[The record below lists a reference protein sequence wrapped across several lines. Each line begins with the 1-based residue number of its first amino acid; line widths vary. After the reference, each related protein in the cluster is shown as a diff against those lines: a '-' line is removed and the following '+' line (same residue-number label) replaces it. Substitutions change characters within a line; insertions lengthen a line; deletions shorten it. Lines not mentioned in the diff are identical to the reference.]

1 MPLRRL
7 IAPLSLVTALAAQAP
22 PSVVLRRFEVQVV
35 PPDMRFR
42 FAPFVRIPGAPRI
55 ALALSGGGARGVA
68 HIGLLQRL
76 EEEGY
81 PIESVTG
88 TSIGAL
94 VASLYAVG
102 YSPREIEALFA
113 RVDFERAFLD
123 SLRRMPG
130 QTLDEQERRESSPIT
145 LERDGTDWHF
155 TRGVSGVPVQR
166 TLEGLFMRATHL
178 SGGRFDDFRVP
189 LRIVATNLAT
199 GEGKAFAE
207 GDLVGVIRA
216 SMAVPGGFQPVML
229 QGQPWVDGALV
240 ENLPV
245 FMAREAFPGEF
256 VVGLDISSPLA
267 ARQAGNALSIAAQSL
282 DLTIERRQWESRRAA
297 DFLIRPD
304 LGEVPFISYKD
315 QLPRLVKQ
323 GRDAFDGVKEALD
336 RAILAR
342 LGQEDR
348 IEVDRVEAPDHAW
361 SPEAQT
367 VLYTWMARPRGE
379 LRVQELLVALQQL
392 LARGLVRE
400 AHAEL
405 RLQGGQR
412 VLRLVAEPWPVVRAY
427 SLEVPPAWQG
437 RVQGALATLPLGGAF
452 NPREL
457 GEALSRVVH
466 ELVAEGHP
474 LVDVRGSGF
483 DAETGILT
491 VKVLEPSVRA
501 VVVQSPPR
509 GHVNREFLGAR
520 MLDLQGR
527 PLVTSE
533 LQRDLTLMEERLHLA
548 ELRHAQRPVP
558 DDPGRVDLVVT
569 PVPQLHQGID
579 FALGWES
586 TRQGEGQLAYRAFG
600 LGAFASELEV
610 QARRNRLES
619 GFSALLRGP
628 FQAGLGAGFEVEAAR
643 SSRRLEETLRLPEG
657 APMRGEWRVDEGI
670 LRTYARFGASGTGR
684 TSLEGAWRRVYLG
697 PEGEGQVIHTEG
709 ALAARFEWDAFDRHT
724 LPSRGSLFRLHL
736 EAGRTQGADHPADF
750 RLGYLRARHLLPL
763 GRRLS
768 LDLDLEG
775 GGGLSLGPHQAW
787 LLGGTGTLLGSRAQ
801 ALQAPAF
808 GLVRVGLPM
817 RLEGPW
823 GSTLQAGPRVDV
835 GRLAG
840 RVSELGS
847 DRATGVAGAGL
858 VLRAVLFRFV
868 LEAGYGWV
876 RMPEAGGGL
885 RTVGTFNLQLGTR
898 PFDRWNVR

>member
-1 MPLRRL
+1 MPFRRL

-22 PSVVLRRFEVQVV
+22 ASVVLRRFEVQVV

-68 HIGLLQRL
+68 HIGILQRL

-88 TSIGAL
+88 SSIGSL
-94 VASLYAVG
+94 VAALYAVG
-102 YSPREIEALFA
+102 YSPKEIEALFD

-155 TRGVSGVPVQR
+155 TRGISGVPVQR
-166 TLEGLFMRATHL
+166 TLEGLFMRATYL
-178 SGGRFDDFRVP
+178 SAGRFDDFRVP

-207 GDLVGVIRA
+207 GDLVEVIRA

-245 FMAREAFPGEF
+245 FMAREAFPTEF

-267 ARQAGNALSIAAQSL
+267 TRQAGNALSIAAQSL

-297 DFLIRPD
+297 DFLIRPE

-323 GRDAFDGVKEALD
+323 GRDAFDALKDQLD
-336 RAILAR
+336 RAILRR
-342 LGQEDR
+342 LGQEDH
-348 IEVDRVEAPDHAW
+348 IEVDRVEAPDHPW
-361 SPEAQT
+361 SPEAQA
-367 VLYTWMARPRGE
+367 VLYTWMARPQGQ
-379 LRVQELLVALQQL
+379 LRVQELLVTLQQL

-405 RLQGGQR
+405 RLEGGQR
-412 VLRLVAEPWPVVRAY
+412 VLRLVAEPWSPVRAY
-427 SLEVPPAWQG
+427 SLEAPPAWKA
-437 RVQGALATLPLGGAF
+437 RIQGALRALPLGAPF
-452 NPREL
+452 NPRQL
-457 GEALSRVVH
+457 GEVLSRVVH
-466 ELVAEGHP
+466 ELVAEGHA

-483 DAETGILT
+483 DPETGILT
-491 VKVLEPSVRA
+491 VRVLEPSVRS
-501 VVVQSPPR
+501 VVVQPPPR
-509 GHVNREFLGAR
+509 GHVDRAFLGAR
-520 MLDLQGR
+520 MLELQGR
-527 PLVTSE
+527 PLATTE
-533 LQRDLTLMEERLHLA
+533 LQRDLTVMEQRLHLA
-548 ELRHAQRPVP
+548 ELRHEERPA
-558 DDPGRVDLVVT
+558 PGEPTQVDLIVT
-569 PVPQLHQGID
+569 PVPQVHQGID

-600 LGAFASELEV
+600 LGTFASELEL

-619 GFSALLRGP
+619 GFSALIRGP
-628 FQAGLGAGFEVEAAR
+628 FQAGLGAGFEVEGGR
-643 SSRRLEETLRLPEG
+643 SRRRLEETLRITDG
-657 APMRGEWRVDEGI
+657 AAAFGEWRVDEGI

-684 TSLEGAWRRVYLG
+684 TSFEGIWRRVYLG
-697 PEGEGQVIHTEG
+697 PEGDTQVIHSEG
-709 ALAARFEWDAFDRHT
+709 ALAARFEWDGFDRHT
-724 LPSRGSLFRLHL
+724 LPTQGALLRLHL
-736 EAGRTQGADHPADF
+736 EAGRTLGPGDPEDF
-750 RLGYLRARHLLPL
+750 RLGYLRARTLFPL

-775 GGGLSLGPHQAW
+775 AGGRALDTHQAW
-787 LLGGTGTLLGSRAQ
+787 LLGGTGSLLGVRAQ
-801 ALQAPAF
+801 GLQASAF
-808 GLVRVGLPM
+808 GILRMGLPV

-823 GSTLQAGPRVDV
+823 GSTLQVGPRVDL

-840 RVSELGS
+840 RPEDLGGS
-847 DRATGVAGAGL
+847 RATGVAGAGA
-858 VLRAVLFRFV
+858 VLRAVLFRFIV
-868 LEAGYGWV
+868 EAGYGWA
-876 RMPEAGGGL
+876 RMPGPDGRT

-898 PFDRWNVR
+898 PFDRWNGR